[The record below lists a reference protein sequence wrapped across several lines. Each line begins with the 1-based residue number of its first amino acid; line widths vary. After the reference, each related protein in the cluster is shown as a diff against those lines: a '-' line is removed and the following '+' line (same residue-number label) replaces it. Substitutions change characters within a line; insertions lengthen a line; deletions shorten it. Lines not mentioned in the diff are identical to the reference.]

1 MADQYDDTPPA
12 EDKSAPVKK
21 TRKSTGKM
29 TDEQK
34 AQLNKHMAK
43 HKKAGMSAS
52 EMKSHRMKMMV
63 RMRKGMTV
71 AKAHNDLKKGSK

>member
-1 MADQYDDTPPA
+1 MADQYDDTPSEGVPP
-12 EDKSAPVKK
+12 APVKK

-34 AQLNKHMAK
+34 AKLTKHMAK
-43 HKKAGMSAS
+43 HKKAGMSAT

-71 AKAHNDLKKGSK
+71 AKAHNDLKKASK